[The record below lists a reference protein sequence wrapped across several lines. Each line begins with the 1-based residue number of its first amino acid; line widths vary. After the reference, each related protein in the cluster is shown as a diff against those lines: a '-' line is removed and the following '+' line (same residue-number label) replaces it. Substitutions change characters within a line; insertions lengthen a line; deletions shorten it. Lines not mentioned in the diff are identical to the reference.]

1 MTQLGGK
8 KKKNRNFWF
17 KWLTTADV
25 MTLRDFREYSLLLQ
39 KEKRKKS
46 QRKQVQPLL
55 IEKVSSGTILKMEHL
70 NLK

>member
-1 MTQLGGK
+1 MTQLGE

-17 KWLTTADV
+17 KRLTTADV